1 MPYRIRPPWAYHAT
15 YALRVALYISM
26 ASVGLLAALN
36 VPDILDAN
44 INVILSQMWGYLT
57 FASSILAALGVLYRK
72 YRIEIVALPFIITGM
87 LIRLT
92 TLIHVSIEYGGR
104 HTYIALILAVILL
117 FALRLTELL
126 AHASNLRKEHL
137 Q

>member
-1 MPYRIRPPWAYHAT
+1 
-15 YALRVALYISM
+15 M